1 MIRHDDT
8 EALAPFGTERPTLLT
23 GMLVF
28 AIGMLLGM
36 CLVASPL

>member
-1 MIRHDDT
+1 MIREEET
-8 EALAPFGTERPTLLT
+8 EELVPCRERPTLLT